1 MTIPLHNE
9 IDPSPADI
17 ALRLCELN
25 NDEYV
30 IAPFEPIYT
39 SDDEDVGFRIE
50 LAYIM
55 HFICA
60 ETDFEEYDG
69 EESGTESLDYR
80 LSMMHDAVRDWLFKN
95 ISYLLAFAAAMN
107 TIRVEPLS
115 SGSYKITLI
124 SKNSASKVDQ
134 YTSRNLAPAER
145 KKRKMLLAALAALR
159 HERSAEIAY
168 LKNDIAAFA
177 VHLSYMWRSYA
188 RLATYPALHDGR
200 ALERARSN
208 SGGGRPKADRSAL
221 KTLLKKICPDYLNK
235 DIPYHQLWSEI
246 RRELEATEAP
256 RRYGGSQ
263 FYFQSESTTESLTA
277 GSIVEIPPKGEE
289 KPLGFS
295 GFYLVVR
302 SLRELR

>member
-25 NDEYV
+25 NEEYV

-50 LAYIM
+50 LAHIM

-69 EESGTESLDYR
+69 EESGTESLDCR

-200 ALERARSN
+200 ALAEARPKHS
-208 SGGGRPKADRSAL
+208 GRPKEDRKPL
-221 KTLLKKICPDYLNK
+221 RKLLEKFCPNYLNEK
-235 DIPYHQLWSEI
+235 NIEI
-246 RRELEATEAP
+246 WRKLRKGLESTD
-256 RRYGGSQ
+256 GKITFGKTTFSI
-263 FYFQSESTTESLTA
+263 YFESTTAALETGGYIREKRL
-277 GSIVEIPPKGEE
+277 GKEE
-289 KPLGFS
+289 KR
-295 GFYLVVR
+295 R
-302 SLRELR
+302 SYEWLRGMLSSWRKNAII

>member
-1 MTIPLHNE
+1 MTIPLYE
-9 IDPSPADI
+9 ELDPSPADI
-17 ALRLCELN
+17 AMRLCELN

-30 IAPFEPIYT
+30 IAPMEDISIEGLDDIY
-39 SDDEDVGFRIE
+39 FRFGIE
-50 LAYIM
+50 QIM
-55 HFICA
+55 NFICA
-60 ETDFEEYDG
+60 ELPLEEYD
-69 EESGTESLDYR
+69 EEE
-80 LSMMHDAVRDWLFKN
+80 HDARYLYGNLLIMQEAVGDWLCAN
-95 ISYLLAFAAAMN
+95 INSLQIFASTTNRIRVSYLKNGA
-107 TIRVEPLS
+107 
-115 SGSYKITLI
+115 YKISSL
-124 SKNSASKVDQ
+124 SKVTKSDWSK
-134 YTSRNLAPAER
+134 YISNNLPPSEV
-145 KKRKMLLAALAALR
+145 KKRKILLAALDALR

-168 LKNDIAAFA
+168 RKNDMAAFA
-177 VHLSYMWRSYA
+177 VHFSYMWRSYA